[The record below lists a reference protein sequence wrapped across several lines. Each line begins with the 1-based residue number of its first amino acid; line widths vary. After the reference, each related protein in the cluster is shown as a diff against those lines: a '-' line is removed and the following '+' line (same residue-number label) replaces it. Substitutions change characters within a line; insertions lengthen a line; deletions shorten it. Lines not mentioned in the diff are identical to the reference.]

1 MPGGAGA
8 AMTLAGGHPV
18 LWWPG
23 RPDVREGPLV
33 IGVDGGAGN
42 WGTRLRGYDRQAGG
56 AAAGDGAAA
65 TGRVDARARIRVA
78 LREALGELAGLPPE
92 AVMIQSTAGCAPAV
106 SYLRPAATLPRIS
119 ISHDEPLSL
128 AAIHLHGPV
137 GIDVARVQDIPDWR
151 AVAHDY
157 LGPHA
162 ARLLDAELPE
172 HRAAAFARAWSA
184 HEARL
189 KCHRLQLAEWTPRL
203 ADVLASCHCRALSL
217 PAGFAGA
224 VAWRL
229 K

>member
-23 RPDVREGPLV
+23 RPDVRDDLVV
-33 IGVDGGAGN
+33 IGVDGDAAN
-42 WGTRLRGYDRQAGG
+42 WGTGLRGYDGQAGG
-56 AAAGDGAAA
+56 AAAIQ
-65 TGRVDARARIRVA
+65 RVDARARIRVV
-78 LREALGELAGLPPE
+78 LREALGELAGLPPD

-106 SYLRPAATLPRIS
+106 SYLRPAATLPHIS

-137 GIDVARVQDIPDWR
+137 GVDLARVQDIPDWR

-157 LGPHA
+157 LGPHV

-172 HRAAAFARAWSA
+172 NRAAAFARAWSA
-184 HEARL
+184 HEARF
-189 KCHRLQLAEWTPRL
+189 KCHGLQLAEWTPRL
-203 ADVLASCHCRALSL
+203 GDVLAGCHCRALSL
-217 PAGFAGA
+217 PPGFAGA